1 MDRRLCGVMDFA
13 TVGKLAQAGDKDN
26 RGGGGGG
33 GFKKKPYKSKA

>member
-26 RGGGGGG
+26 RGGG
-33 GFKKKPYKSKA
+33 FKNKRKPYKSKA